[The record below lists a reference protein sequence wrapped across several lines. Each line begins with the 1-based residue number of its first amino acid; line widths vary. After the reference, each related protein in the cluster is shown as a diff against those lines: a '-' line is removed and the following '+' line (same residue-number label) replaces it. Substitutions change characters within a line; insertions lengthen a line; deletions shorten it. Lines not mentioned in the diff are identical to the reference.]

1 MTYSSEDLLPLSG
14 LQHFAFCRRQWAL
27 IHLEQQW
34 QENLRTVE
42 GDLFEQTLA
51 DGDILLLCSD
61 GLTGMVEDG
70 KIAEVLAGAGTL
82 EDKGR
87 ELLTLALEGGGRDNI
102 TVALFTCGAKQEA

>member
-1 MTYSSEDLLPLSG
+1 M
-14 LQHFAFCRRQWAL
+14 
-27 IHLEQQW
+27 
-34 QENLRTVE
+34 E

-82 EDKGR
+82 EDRPGAADPRARGR
-87 ELLTLALEGGGRDNI
+87 WPR
-102 TVALFTCGAKQEA
+102 

>member
-1 MTYSSEDLLPLSG
+1 MRCLGRSSDADARSLPLKY
-14 LQHFAFCRRQWAL
+14 L
-27 IHLEQQW
+27 IT
-34 QENLRTVE
+34 RAVGVDATVD

-82 EDKGR
+82 SFGR
-87 ELLTLALEGGGRDNI
+87 GRLRYTGGNRKIPYFFRKIHKIFKKDWKSGRG
-102 TVALFTCGAKQEA
+102 L